1 MALEK
6 VIPQVSGRD
15 AKIATIDGP
24 AGQFEVAGISLDK
37 DGVHRFFYRDE
48 HAHFYFY
55 AERPIKPITQWIVTG
70 ASNEAGS
77 VPFVSTPENEVTFR
91 VNIKH
96 FFNTRRSSNPTKFGD
111 ESTAKVPVSFSWR
124 ITR

>member
-1 MALEK
+1 MVLEK

-24 AGQFEVAGISLDK
+24 AGQFEVAAISINK

-70 ASNEAGS
+70 AANEAGS
-77 VPFVSTPENEVTFR
+77 VPFISAPENEVAYR
-91 VNIKH
+91 LNIEYFLK
-96 FFNTRRSSNPTKFGD
+96 TRWDSDPTRPGD
-111 ESTAKVPVSFSWR
+111 ESTALVPVKFTWR
-124 ITR
+124 IVR